1 MRIFTYHGGSR
12 NVAPAIIK
20 GILHIFFEVSY
31 KTQIYSVS
39 SFWFHLI
46 HLIGFSQTWV
56 WEFVY

>member
-20 GILHIFFEVSY
+20 GILHIFLKSY